1 MRKRLACAGFLL
13 SKIMAKQFTLAEI
26 ADFLGETWQG
36 ENITITGLNTLEEAQ
51 HSELSFL
58 ANPKYIK
65 QIATTK
71 AGAVIVHKDHAKDV
85 ANAIISENPYFSFAR
100 CMGLFAEKE
109 GFFEGISELAFIHPS
124 AVIGKNCTIYPFA
137 VIGAD
142 AKLGDNCT
150 IFSGVYIGEHCELGE
165 NCTLTPNCV
174 LMSRTRLGDNCYLQ
188 PGVVLGG
195 EGFGFVRTDFGIQK
209 IPQIGQV
216 SLADNVEIG
225 ANTTIDR
232 AALAKTSIGK
242 STCIDNLVQIG
253 HNVQIGEEC
262 LIISQVGI
270 AGSTKIGN
278 KCTLA
283 GQVGV
288 SGHLH
293 IHDNVTIGPQG
304 GVSKDLAEN
313 SVVSGS
319 PTMDY
324 NTYMR
329 HSILQPKIPE
339 LFKRVSALEKQIAR
353 LEQESDSKK

>member
-1 MRKRLACAGFLL
+1 
-13 SKIMAKQFTLAEI
+13 MAKQFTLAEI
-26 ADFLGETWQG
+26 ADFLGERYQG
-36 ENITITGLNTLEEAQ
+36 ENITITGLNTLEEANS
-51 HSELSFL
+51 SELSFL

-71 AGAVIVHKDHAKDV
+71 AGAVIVHADHANDV
-85 ANAIISENPYFSFAR
+85 KNAVISENPYFSFAR

-109 GFFEGISELAFIHPS
+109 GFFEGVSELASIHPTAS
-124 AVIGKNCTIYPFA
+124 IGENCTIYPF
-137 VIGAD
+137 VTIGAH
-142 AKLGDNCT
+142 AKIDDNCT
-150 IFSGVYIGEHCELGE
+150 LFSGVYIGEYCELGE

-174 LMSRTRLGDNCYLQ
+174 LMSHTHLGDNCYLQ

-209 IPQIGQV
+209 IPQIGHV
-216 SLADNVEIG
+216 NIADNVEIG

-232 AALAKTSIGK
+232 AALSKTSIGK
-242 STCIDNLVQIG
+242 HTCIDNLVQIG

-304 GVSKDLAEN
+304 GVSKDIAEN

-339 LFKRVSALEKQIAR
+339 LFKRVTALEKQIAK
-353 LEQESDSKK
+353 LEQELDSKK